1 MSRVLLSLAA
11 LGAALALA
19 GCQGE
24 SGGASATKLVED
36 APPAHDAAGHGGE
49 AAGHSGHDYT
59 PPELSELGGEF
70 QLVDIHGRPFSD
82 ADLRGSWSLVYL
94 GYMECQEA
102 CPIALASL
110 PAAVQKLSGHG
121 ISARTVFID
130 INAPRLD
137 DMTGGAAH
145 RMAGSP
151 GDSGAH
157 GAGHQSGH
165 SGDHGA
171 KTGPEVRRLALA
183 EWGKEL
189 DQEIIILSGTRKQTS
204 TAQRL
209 FQARIESS
217 MLRKEAMGHQLN
229 HTTNVY
235 VLNPEGEVA
244 GLLYHDTAVGEMVAK
259 VRELASAGH

>member
-1 MSRVLLSLAA
+1 MSRFTLSLAV

-24 SGGASATKLVED
+24 SVGAATTKLVEGG
-36 APPAHDAAGHGGE
+36 PPADD
-49 AAGHSGHDYT
+49 AAGHSGHEYT

-70 QLVDIHGRPFSD
+70 QLTDIHGKPFTD
-82 ADLRGSWSLVYL
+82 ADLRGGWSLVYL

-110 PAAVQKLSGHG
+110 PAAVQRLGGHG

-137 DMTGGAAH
+137 DVTGGAAH
-145 RMAGSP
+145 RTAGSP
-151 GDSGAH
+151 GTGHAH
-157 GAGHQSGH
+157 AASPQGGHGN
-165 SGDHGA
+165 DHA
-171 KTGPEVRRLALA
+171 AMTGPEVRRLALA
-183 EWGKEL
+183 EWAKAFDE
-189 DQEIIILSGTRKQTS
+189 DIIILSGTRKQTS

-217 MLRKEAMGHQLN
+217 MLRKESMGHQLN

-235 VLNPEGEVA
+235 VLNPKGEVA
-244 GLLYHDTAVGEMVAK
+244 GLLYHDTAVDEMVAE
-259 VRELASAGH
+259 VRELASAGHASAGH

>member
-1 MSRVLLSLAA
+1 MSKFLISLAA
-11 LGAALALA
+11 LSAALALA

-24 SGGASATKLVED
+24 SSGAAVTKLVEN
-36 APPAHDAAGHGGE
+36 APPADDATGHGGHE
-49 AAGHSGHDYT
+49 YR
-59 PPELSELGGEF
+59 PPDLAELGGEF
-70 QLVDIHGRPFSD
+70 QLLDIRGKPFSD
-82 ADLRGSWSLVYL
+82 ADLRGGWSLVYL

-137 DMTGGAAH
+137 DTTGGAAH
-145 RMAGSP
+145 GVAGSP
-151 GDSGAH
+151 GSHGAH
-157 GAGHQSGH
+157 GGGHQGSH
-165 SGDHGA
+165 PGDHA
-171 KTGPEVRRLALA
+171 AMTGPDIRRLALA
-183 EWGKEL
+183 EWGKDL
-189 DQEIIILSGTRKQTS
+189 DQEIVILSGTRKQTS

-235 VLNPEGEVA
+235 VVNPEGQVA
-244 GLLYHDTAVGEMVAK
+244 GLLYHDTSVSEMVAK
-259 VRELASAGH
+259 VRELASAEH